1 MCYLYIALAFFL
13 TPGILVTL
21 PPGGSKYVVA
31 LVHAILFGLILMF
44 LQSKKSNDYESG
56 KKY

>member
-1 MCYLYIALAFFL
+1 MCYLTVILAFLL

-21 PPGGSKYVVA
+21 PPGGSKYTVA
-31 LVHAILFGLILMF
+31 LVHALLLGLILWF
-44 LQSKKSNDYESG
+44 LQSRKSNNYESG